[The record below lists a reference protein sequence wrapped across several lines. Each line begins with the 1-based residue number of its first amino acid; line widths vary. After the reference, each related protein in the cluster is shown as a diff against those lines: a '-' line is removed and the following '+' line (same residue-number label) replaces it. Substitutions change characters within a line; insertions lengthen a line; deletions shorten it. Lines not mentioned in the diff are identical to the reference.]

1 MPIIT
6 RSKTRSEQPF
16 DLVCSPRHGV
26 MNRLRTIVRSQQGQT
41 LVTGAARDVSPLTS
55 VLVANGIQQSA
66 SFTFSKCISKRCLTC
81 LKFSVNK
88 IFT

>member
-26 MNRLRTIVRSQQGQT
+26 INRLRTIVRSQQGQT
-41 LVTGAARDVSPLTS
+41 LVTGAARDVSLS
-55 VLVANGIQQSA
+55 HQ
-66 SFTFSKCISKRCLTC
+66 F
-81 LKFSVNK
+81 
-88 IFT
+88 